1 MYDSFWLYHFLPA
14 APPTTS
20 KCHTH
25 YSCFS
30 PPQLTLHPS
39 FLTLHIVPLAFY
51 WNIHKLTWSV
61 FHLTLVLCQSF
72 LLAVP
77 LSCSLESCLGFH
89 FAPLFSASPAL
100 SKSMR
105 GVGWWGGQRF
115 LLLLDSFK
123 AAASF
128 RRGPPD
134 VHFGTDLFL
143 IFHISFSIYFFSKW
157 WNQGA
162 AVLIVALLR
171 SQPPCCV
178 WGDLLSDRRVELLAV
193 YCPRDESLMS
203 GSFCT
208 STPNCSFVD
217 VCLYYILLYVTN
229 YLKGVLQTRPE
240 QWK

>member
-1 MYDSFWLYHFLPA
+1 
-14 APPTTS
+14 
-20 KCHTH
+20 
-25 YSCFS
+25 
-30 PPQLTLHPS
+30 
-39 FLTLHIVPLAFY
+39 
-51 WNIHKLTWSV
+51 
-61 FHLTLVLCQSF
+61 
-72 LLAVP
+72 
-77 LSCSLESCLGFH
+77 
-89 FAPLFSASPAL
+89 
-100 SKSMR
+100 MR
-105 GVGWWGGQRF
+105 GWGGQRF

-128 RRGPPD
+128 RRGPPG

-208 STPNCSFVD
+208 STPNYSFVD
-217 VCLYYILLYVTN
+217 LCLYYVLLYVTN

-240 QWK
+240 QWKEKIKCAQHDTPRSCLHPLECSLNRNVMSLSACQIQSDVCSSFIRQTVIILFVLLMPK

>member
-1 MYDSFWLYHFLPA
+1 
-14 APPTTS
+14 
-20 KCHTH
+20 
-25 YSCFS
+25 
-30 PPQLTLHPS
+30 
-39 FLTLHIVPLAFY
+39 
-51 WNIHKLTWSV
+51 
-61 FHLTLVLCQSF
+61 
-72 LLAVP
+72 
-77 LSCSLESCLGFH
+77 
-89 FAPLFSASPAL
+89 
-100 SKSMR
+100 MR
-105 GVGWWGGQRF
+105 GVGGWGGQRF

-203 GSFCT
+203 VSFCT
-208 STPNCSFVD
+208 STPKLLICGRVPLLRFALCYQLFKGGLADQTRAMKIKCAQHDTPRSCLHPLECSLNRNVMSLSACQIQSD
-217 VCLYYILLYVTN
+217 VCSSFIRQTVIILF
-229 YLKGVLQTRPE
+229 VLLMP
-240 QWK
+240 K